1 MGKFPTKLNGIKLRI
16 AAQADYFVTT
26 DSLRASAVWI
36 LVKEKCRLGLGYGE
50 PQLRKAA
57 LCCVFLGFRV
67 SLQEHIKSTEFI
79 GMKPQPIV
87 FQELGNNLSGIF
99 DRVVQRHEIFSVEK
113 APGQTVVMLDAD
125 EYAGLLE
132 TLYLL
137 SNPENAARLQEGMA
151 QHRSRSSKGN

>member
-1 MGKFPTKLNGIKLRI
+1 
-16 AAQADYFVTT
+16 
-26 DSLRASAVWI
+26 
-36 LVKEKCRLGLGYGE
+36 
-50 PQLRKAA
+50 
-57 LCCVFLGFRV
+57 
-67 SLQEHIKSTEFI
+67 
-79 GMKPQPIV
+79 MKPQPIV

-99 DRVVQRHEIFSVEK
+99 DRVVKRHEIFSVEK

-151 QHRSRSSKGN
+151 QHRTGQVKEGDVTAYLH